1 MLQVGKFSGKA
12 GLLGSLLGTLTQ
24 GTSRGVGQPESLHI
38 STLQAGKVSKGDSQ
52 HHRILLSA
60 GGCAFPLRK
69 RKPFP
74 LGQTEPA
81 HSTAGLNRKPRG
93 QQTLRFTKLELERCY
108 ANDKTHCDFPD
119 RSNTEGAL
127 GVGKTRGAAPPS
139 LWGMKGPGAQPLPQM
154 VPLPW
159 PEGGEQEGQRWPDS
173 QGQLVSAEW
182 QLSVTWSGLL
192 VLPAGPWDVLFSGGA

>member
-24 GTSRGVGQPESLHI
+24 GASRGVGQPESLHI
-38 STLQAGKVSKGDSQ
+38 STPQAGKVSKGDSQ

-108 ANDKTHCDFPD
+108 ANDKTHCDLSD
-119 RSNTEGAL
+119 RRVNTSIIHVMGQDVWTARW
-127 GVGKTRGAAPPS
+127 GKCILEHNFWRPNTY
-139 LWGMKGPGAQPLPQM
+139 QFF
-154 VPLPW
+154 
-159 PEGGEQEGQRWPDS
+159 E
-173 QGQLVSAEW
+173 
-182 QLSVTWSGLL
+182 
-192 VLPAGPWDVLFSGGA
+192 